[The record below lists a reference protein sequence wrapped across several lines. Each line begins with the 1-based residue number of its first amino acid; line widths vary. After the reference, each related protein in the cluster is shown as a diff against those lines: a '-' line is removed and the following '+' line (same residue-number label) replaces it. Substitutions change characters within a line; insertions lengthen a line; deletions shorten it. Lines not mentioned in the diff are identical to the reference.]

1 MVFICTSSGIL
12 FYGFFFIILF
22 SVGAL
27 CLELSEGYK
36 ITTTEYYGLRNIG
49 FIFIAMMFL
58 IASVLYPV
66 ILFPLSLVLCK
77 IVTAPFIRVILY
89 SVLGGIGGILMFHKL
104 YNDSFIQQF
113 NLNISSSIL
122 IFGAVGFSFAL
133 MDNYLQQS
141 LMR

>member
-1 MVFICTSSGIL
+1 MHIVRHFILWI
-12 FYGFFFIILF
+12 FFIILF

-77 IVTAPFIRVILY
+77 IVTAPFVRVILY

-113 NLNISSSIL
+113 SLNISSSIL